1 MTVAFRRAAAGDVPA
16 IVALLAD
23 DVLGAARERVDDLGP
38 YLAAFAAVDAD
49 PNQLL
54 VVGESATDGSVVA
67 TVQVSFVPSL
77 TRGGSWRAQLEG
89 VRVASSERGSGV
101 GRALVAWCLERA
113 AERGCRLVQLTTD
126 KRRPEALRFY
136 ESLGF
141 VATHEGLKL
150 DLPT

>member
-1 MTVAFRRAAAGDVPA
+1 MTVAFRRAVAGDLPA

-23 DVLGAARERVDDLGP
+23 DDIGSTRERLDDLP
-38 YLAAFAAVDAD
+38 AYEAAFAAVDAD
-49 PNQLL
+49 SNQLL
-54 VVGESATDGSVVA
+54 VVGCDGDGTVVA

-77 TRGGSWRAQLEG
+77 TRGGAWRAQLEG
-89 VRVASSERGSGV
+89 VRVASSARGSGV
-101 GRALVAWCLERA
+101 GRSLVSWCLERA
-113 AERGCRLVQLTTD
+113 VERGCRLVQLTTD

-141 VATHEGLKL
+141 EATHEGMKL